1 MGFFDRFKLKTKQAP
16 VVVYTG
22 VTSSSNRR
30 STYQEFAKEGYQQNA
45 IVYRCVNEIANGAA
59 AAQWLAYRNGVK
71 LEQHPI
77 LSLLQRPNPRK
88 AGVEY
93 FQALYAYLL
102 LSGNSY
108 GLQAGPEGA
117 PPRELYLLRPD
128 RVTIIQ
134 DKTEIPAA
142 YEYKINGKTE
152 QRYPV
157 EIDGSSVVKHFAL
170 WHPLDDFYGMSPI
183 QAASLDIDQH
193 NMAAQHN
200 VGLLANGARPSGALI
215 FKPKDDT
222 GATIQLSE
230 GQRNQLL
237 SDLEMRFTGQ
247 KNAGRPLLLEG
258 DFDWKEMG
266 ISPKDMDFLSLKNM
280 AARDIALCFGV
291 PGQLVGVP
299 DSQTYANV
307 AEARLALYEETI
319 IPLMRRI
326 ESDINE
332 WLSPLYGD
340 DVQVQYDLDSIPA
353 ISERRRRIFD
363 NVIAGVNAGIISRN
377 EARERLGLDKVEGAD
392 ELYIPANLFPLGQ
405 VSDEGLNDEPTK
417 AHQVAYGKRI
427 TEIYPNGEPVP
438 ENLPDAYRLHS
449 SYRKCANCAYMDD
462 EYCELYDAPIRLDY
476 VCNSW
481 ASHTD
486 ESAKAAID
494 LKPTEAMAE
503 EAGRAL
509 KWREEGNRGGTLVGV
524 ARANQLVKRETL
536 SERTVMRMHS
546 YFSRHEVDKE
556 AEGFRPGE
564 DGYPSPGRVAWGLW
578 GGDAGQVWARAKRDE
593 IERGDNSDDEDY
605 DDENHDEDKS
615 QKAPLKVGD
624 YVSWDS
630 SGGTARGRITRIVTS
645 GTLEV
650 PGSSFILRA
659 TEENPAMLIR
669 LYRRTDDGWR
679 ATTTVV
685 GHRADTLTKI
695 PDLE

>member
-16 VVVYTG
+16 VVLYSG
-22 VTSSSNRR
+22 VAQSGNRR
-30 STYQEFAKEGYQQNA
+30 SSYAEFAREGYQQNA
-45 IVYRCVNEIANGAA
+45 IVYRCINEIANGAA
-59 AAQWLAYRNGVK
+59 AVPFQLFSGDTQIEA
-71 LEQHPI
+71 HP
-77 LSLLQRPNPRK
+77 LLDLLRRPNPRK

-108 GLQAGPEGA
+108 GLHVGPDGQ

-128 RVTIIQ
+128 RVTIVPST
-134 DKTEIPAA
+134 TEVPKA
-142 YEYKINGKTE
+142 YDYKLNGRTE
-152 QRYPV
+152 ERYPV
-157 EIDGSSVVKHFAL
+157 DMDGSSVVKHFAL
-170 WHPLDDFYGMSPI
+170 FHPLDDLYGMSPI
-183 QAASLDIDQH
+183 AAASLDIDQH
-193 NMAAQHN
+193 NMAAEHN

-222 GATIQLSE
+222 GAQIQLSE
-230 GQRNQLL
+230 GQRQQLL
-237 SDLEMRFTGQ
+237 SDLELRFTGR

-326 ESDINE
+326 ESDLNE
-332 WLSPLYGD
+332 WLAPLYGEGLTIA
-340 DVQVQYDLDSIPA
+340 YDIDSIPA

-363 NVIAGVNAGIISRN
+363 NVVAGVNAGIISRN
-377 EARERLGLDKVEGAD
+377 EARERLNLSPIDGGDDV
-392 ELYIPANLFPLGQ
+392 YIPANLFPLGQ

-417 AHQVAYGKRI
+417 AHAVAYGKRI
-427 TEIYPNGEPVP
+427 VETYPNGEPVP
-438 ENLPDAYRLHS
+438 QNLPEAYRLHS

-462 EYCELYDAPIRLDY
+462 EWCELFDAPIRLDY
-476 VCNSW
+476 VCNAWTSE
-481 ASHTD
+481 SD
-486 ESAKAAID
+486 EAGKAEELD

-503 EAGRAL
+503 EAAKAL
-509 KWREEGNRGGTLVGV
+509 AWREDGNPGGTLVGV
-524 ARANQLVKRETL
+524 ARANQLVNRLAL

-546 YFSRHEVDKE
+546 YFSRHEIDKE

-578 GGDAGQVWARAKRDE
+578 GGDPGQRWAKAKRDE
-593 IERGDNSDDEDY
+593 IVRRDESDDDQ
-605 DDENHDEDKS
+605 NDED
-615 QKAPLKVGD
+615 
-624 YVSWDS
+624 
-630 SGGTARGRITRIVTS
+630 
-645 GTLEV
+645 
-650 PGSSFILRA
+650 
-659 TEENPAMLIR
+659 
-669 LYRRTDDGWR
+669 
-679 ATTTVV
+679 
-685 GHRADTLTKI
+685 
-695 PDLE
+695 